1 MKTVEFDT
9 TVMQGGTLRIP
20 SELLAQLPPDQ
31 PVHVIVI
38 PSGRDAST
46 DARRQALLEP
56 EGAWA
61 DDDSIPGIFEEIER
75 ERHADRGRDID
86 PLL

>member
-20 SELLAQLPPDQ
+20 SELSAQLPPDQ

-38 PSGRDAST
+38 ASGRDTSA
-46 DARRQALLEP
+46 DARRQALLESA
-56 EGAWA
+56 GAWA

-75 ERHADRGRDID
+75 ERHADRGRDVD